1 MITLLL
7 AFAVFAVPVSAQRP
21 EALALQAGGFEFLV
35 GPVVAAIA
43 PADAFAGV
51 AECASLDVKTFRPF
65 TLDEASD
72 MAAPCLAA
80 VGRKLSAS
88 VEIEAGFLAAAHGG
102 RPARTGLVIKTDL
115 AAGSKGHRDLM
126 SALSRR
132 ENRILGHVV
141 RLLTPGE
148 PALDS
153 VSSVQAA
160 MSQCIMT
167 TVVRDIQTGADFVKI
182 YGRCLSGN
190 PDLKIKDI
198 RAGQGLSVD
207 VKTAHTAAEQ
217 VNALNGFVVVNAGK
231 GPVRIRIVAS
241 AESLP

>member
-1 MITLLL
+1 MTTLLL

-21 EALALQAGGFEFLV
+21 EALAVRAGGFEFLV
-35 GPVVAAIA
+35 GPAVAGFA
-43 PADAFAGV
+43 PADAFSGV
-51 AECASLDVKTFRPF
+51 AECASLDVKTLRPF
-65 TLDEASD
+65 TLDEATD

-88 VEIEAGFLAAAHGG
+88 VEIQAGFLAAARNG
-102 RPARTGLVIKTDL
+102 RAAKTGLIIKTDL
-115 AAGSKGHRDLM
+115 APGGKGHRDLM

-141 RLLTPGE
+141 RVLTQGE
-148 PALDS
+148 PSPDS

-160 MSQCIMT
+160 LSQCIMT

-190 PDLKIKDI
+190 PDLQIQEI

-207 VKTAHTAAEQ
+207 IKTSHASAEQ
-217 VNALNGFVVVNAGK
+217 VNALNGFVVVNAGR
-231 GPVRIRIVAS
+231 GPVRVRIVAS
-241 AESLP
+241 SESLP